1 MSGKTFTVRRGMT
14 AIPNQTIYGTF
25 AALPDKDGDPS
36 RLSIQSLGLLLLLL
50 SRPSGKASMGYRAFQ
65 GRGMGRDALL
75 KAFRELNAAG
85 LRYQFKRRSP
95 GGSIITDTVI
105 SETPLTADEAEAEWL
120 QYVAADLGGKPVDN
134 PAEDRAPENG
144 ATGENQPSTVRRFTG
159 ARSAGAS
166 LSRESDNHSS
176 NASHLE
182 EMGETNAGAQ
192 ADGTEPTDPAADSP
206 NRRAVREAL
215 ERSKQEK
222 AAAAL
227 AAALAEAKAAQD
239 A

>member
-25 AALPDKDGDPS
+25 AALEDKDGDPS

-75 KAFRELNAAG
+75 RAFRELGDAG

-105 SETPLTADEAEAEWL
+105 SETPLTPEEAEAEWIA
-120 QYVAADLGGKPVDN
+120 YVAKDLGGKPVDN
-134 PAEDRAPENG
+134 YESDRAPENG
-144 ATGENQPSTVRRFTG
+144 ATSEKEASTVRRFTG
-159 ARSAGAS
+159 ARSTGAS
-166 LSRESDNHSS
+166 LSRESDNQSTK
-176 NASHLE
+176 ASPLVD
-182 EMGETNAGAQ
+182 MGETNAGAGE
-192 ADGTEPTDPAADSP
+192 AEAEPADPAADSP

-215 ERSKQEK
+215 ERSKQER
-222 AAAAL
+222 A
-227 AAALAEAKAAQD
+227 AAALAEAKAAAND
-239 A
+239 

>member
-25 AALPDKDGDPS
+25 AALEDKDGDPS
-36 RLSIQSLGLLLLLL
+36 RLSIQSLGLLLLML
-50 SRPSGKASMGYRAFQ
+50 SRPSGKASLGYRAFQ

-75 KAFRELNAAG
+75 KAMRELNAAG

-105 SETPLTADEAEAEWL
+105 SETPLSPDEAEQEWL
-120 QYVAADLGGKPVDN
+120 QYVSKELGGKPVDN
-134 PAEDRAPENG
+134 YDNDRAPENG
-144 ATGENQPSTVRRFTG
+144 ATEPDKAPTVRRFTG

-182 EMGETNAGAQ
+182 EMGDTNARGEEHESAGKGV
-192 ADGTEPTDPAADSP
+192 ALDSP
-206 NRRAVREAL
+206 NRQAVREQL
-215 ERSKQEK
+215 ERSKRER
-222 AAAAL
+222 L
-227 AAALAEAKAAQD
+227 AAAVTEARAGTD

>member
-25 AALPDKDGDPS
+25 AALEDKDGDPS
-36 RLSIQSLGLLLLLL
+36 RLSIQSLGLLLLML

-75 KAFRELNAAG
+75 KAFRELSDAG

-105 SETPLTADEAEAEWL
+105 SETPLTPEEAEAEWL
-120 QYVAADLGGKPVDN
+120 AYVAKDLGGKPVDN
-134 PAEDRAPENG
+134 YENDRAPENG
-144 ATGENQPSTVRRFTG
+144 ATGQNKAPTVRRFTG

-182 EMGETNAGAQ
+182 EMGETNAGASE
-192 ADGTEPTDPAADSP
+192 AESDDIDPAADSP
-206 NRRAVREAL
+206 NRRAVREQL
-215 ERSKQEK
+215 ERSKQQR
-222 AAAAL
+222 L
-227 AAALAEAKAAQD
+227 AAALAEAKAGED
-239 A
+239 E